1 MGLEN
6 KLVQKMGQSLLMTPQ
21 LQQAI
26 KMLNLGRAEYQE
38 AIAREL
44 LENPFLEEVPEGFDT
59 RTVPSP
65 PEDPSAAAAPTMLS
79 GSLSSPEAEEP
90 QREPSNAEPR
100 ADWEDYA
107 DSFTD
112 YQGSASVKGHS
123 NFDDRQPPEVV
134 STHSESLEEHLLRQ
148 VRLQDFSALDT
159 LIARNIAGNLNRDG
173 LLECSYEELAEECS
187 CATEDVAA
195 VADLLRFFD
204 PVGCCTRS
212 LQECLLTQLDS
223 MGLAD
228 GLEARIIQRHL
239 DKLEK
244 RKYDAIAKAEGVA
257 LEDVAR
263 ALTTIRSLEPRPGR
277 PFADET
283 VRYVVPDAYVIR
295 VGNDFVVSLNED
307 GIPRLKINASY
318 SDLLKDGASTNSSE
332 SKAYFTERV
341 RAASW
346 LIKSIQQRQQTIY
359 RVTESIVKFQREFFE
374 HGVSHLK
381 PLVLK
386 DVADDIDMHESTVSR
401 VTTEKYVHTPQ
412 GLFELKFFFTSGIKT
427 GEGSDVSS
435 SSVKELIK
443 NIIAQESTQNPI
455 SDQQIV
461 ELLKEKNIDIARR
474 TVAKYRETMGI
485 PSSSQRKQI
494 L

>member
-1 MGLEN
+1 
-6 KLVQKMGQSLLMTPQ
+6 
-21 LQQAI
+21 
-26 KMLNLGRAEYQE
+26 
-38 AIAREL
+38 
-44 LENPFLEEVPEGFDT
+44 
-59 RTVPSP
+59 
-65 PEDPSAAAAPTMLS
+65 
-79 GSLSSPEAEEP
+79 
-90 QREPSNAEPR
+90 
-100 ADWEDYA
+100 
-107 DSFTD
+107 
-112 YQGSASVKGHS
+112 
-123 NFDDRQPPEVV
+123 
-134 STHSESLEEHLLRQ
+134 
-148 VRLQDFSALDT
+148 
-159 LIARNIAGNLNRDG
+159 
-173 LLECSYEELAEECS
+173 
-187 CATEDVAA
+187 
-195 VADLLRFFD
+195 
-204 PVGCCTRS
+204 
-212 LQECLLTQLDS
+212 